1 MFPVTSMLFIGAT
14 LLLCAYTLHK
24 VRMIH
29 LMLHDVRDQSHRQN
43 NCLFRQMEALQGLYT
58 DLGLSRSLPDTRG
71 WAASPDF
78 LLELTRHALT
88 DKPGVVV
95 ECSSGTSTIV
105 LARCMQING
114 SGRVYSLEHDAAYAR
129 ETRRQLERHGLTA
142 WAEVI
147 DAPLTAQEF
156 DGATW
161 PWYATDGLPRNA
173 EVDMLVIDGPPQA
186 TRSLARYPA
195 GPALFGSLSPGAA
208 VFLDD
213 AQRPDEQQILRRWA
227 DEYPE
232 IEQRQIPCEKG
243 AAILHYR
250 PRA

>member
-1 MFPVTSMLFIGAT
+1 MFPVMSLLCIGAT

-24 VRMIH
+24 VRLIH
-29 LMLHDVRDQSHRQN
+29 LMLHDVRDQSHTEST
-43 NCLFRQMEALQGLYT
+43 CLFRQLEALQALYT

-78 LLELTRHALT
+78 LLELTRHALA
-88 DKPGVVV
+88 DAPHVVV
-95 ECSSGTSTIV
+95 ECSSGTATMV

-114 SGRVYSLEHDAAYAR
+114 VGKVYSLEHDPAYAR
-129 ETRRQLERHGLTA
+129 ETRRELERHGLTA

-156 DGATW
+156 AGAMW
-161 PWYATDGLPRNA
+161 PWYATDGLPQG
-173 EVDMLVIDGPPQA
+173 VDIDMLVIGGPPQA
-186 TRSLARYPA
+186 TRSCARYPA
-195 GPALFGSLSPGAA
+195 GPALFVCLSPGAA

-213 AQRPDEQQILRRWA
+213 ARRHDEQQILRRWA
-227 DEYPE
+227 NEYPE
-232 IEQRQIPCEKG
+232 IEQRQLPSEKG
-243 AAILHYR
+243 AAILRYR

>member
-1 MFPVTSMLFIGAT
+1 MFPVTSILFIGAT

-29 LMLHDVRDQSHRQN
+29 LMLHDVRDQSHKQN
-43 NCLFRQMEALQGLYT
+43 NCLFRQMEALHGLYT

-88 DKPGVVV
+88 DKPSVVV

-105 LARCMQING
+105 LARCLQING

-142 WAEVI
+142 WADVI
-147 DAPLTAQEF
+147 DAPLTAQQF
-156 DGATW
+156 AGATW

-227 DEYPE
+227 AEYPE
-232 IEQRQIPCEKG
+232 MEQRQISCEKG
-243 AAILHYR
+243 AAVLHYR